1 MIDETFDLPVPNV
14 MNKKIINYLG
24 EQPWSYGSDNDTKY
38 KNSFYDIVSNPLIK
52 DSGQTIVSYLK
63 HGQYRNDLTLNFFG
77 EYIFSLIQE
86 RSKFK
91 IKDLGRLYWNLYTP
105 SSESKSHFDD
115 GNVGKFISAVYNLH
129 TNDGGTQIEN
139 EFIPFKEGQVII
151 FKSEKIHKAIAPKTN
166 NLRLS
171 LNIIMELDV

>member
-1 MIDETFDLPVPNV
+1 MIDEAFDLPVPST

-24 EQPWSYGSDNDTKY
+24 EQLWSYCRDNDLKY

-52 DSGQTIVSYLK
+52 DCGQTIVSYK
-63 HGQYRNDLTLNFFG
+63 KYAEYRNDLTLNFFG

-91 IKDLGRLYWNLYTP
+91 IKDLGRLYWNSYTP
-105 SSESKSHFDD
+105 LSESKLHFDD
-115 GNVGKFISAVYNLH
+115 GNVGKSISAVYNLH

-139 EFIPFKEGQVII
+139 QFIPSKEGQVII

-171 LNIIMELDV
+171 LNIVMEL